1 MSRKKLVWTI
11 LGFVALTLMAS
22 HMVGLADKSK
32 VWLSPTY
39 PRVGSYSKLVSTTN
53 SLTLDPDDIY
63 STNRR
68 PIIGHSGLQRLTT
81 GLTPKDDFFNNWYE
95 IRKLKSKLE
104 DAVDNWSI
112 NRELTTGLTKP
123 IYDWSRTRRQTRGL
137 LDWSD

>member
-81 GLTPKDDFFNNWYE
+81 GLTP
-95 IRKLKSKLE
+95 
-104 DAVDNWSI
+104 
-112 NRELTTGLTKP
+112 
-123 IYDWSRTRRQTRGL
+123 
-137 LDWSD
+137 